1 LPIALN
7 LENFHQ
13 GNKVFPSEIDGN
25 SGEPLPDFFKTQIEM
40 YTDKIP
46 HRHKNAVNSGTTLKN
61 KNIPCYSVWVTP
73 DGVKHKIDYFTSRQF
88 YCTYYER
95 AVLKDQAYLDL
106 LYKRAQGINLR
117 ICGFDAYPIP
127 TNTSIEDCYKDITQP
142 FGHELVL
149 YTMLTEPSSNWP
161 WKKYQTF
168 LF

>member
-1 LPIALN
+1 
-7 LENFHQ
+7 
-13 GNKVFPSEIDGN
+13 
-25 SGEPLPDFFKTQIEM
+25 M